1 MKKLLFMLV
10 LMISTFSFAQSRAT
24 TILVQGKSPKWDI
37 SQIVTNKTDTVVYF
51 YMGYQ
56 NQKYTHISDIGS
68 IMLSSKA
75 VAEEFVKA
83 LREIAEVGAGTDYDI
98 RVHNFSVSKYN
109 FTSKIFISDKNEK
122 YTTLTK
128 TQVLNLANS
137 VEANL
142 HLFLR

>member
-1 MKKLLFMLV
+1 MLV

-24 TILVQGKSPKWDI
+24 TLLAEGRNPKWDI
-37 SQIVTNKTDTVVYF
+37 SQVVIDKKDTVVYF

-68 IMLSSKA
+68 IMVSSRA
-75 VAEEFVKA
+75 VAEEFIKA
-83 LREIAEVGAGTDYDI
+83 LREISEVGAGTDYDI
-98 RVHNFSVSKYN
+98 RVHNFSVSKYS
-109 FTSKIFISDKNEK
+109 FTNKVFISDRNGK

-128 TQVLNLANS
+128 AQVLNLASS

-142 HLFLR
+142 HLFLK